1 MLTRL
6 LIAAVFLAPVIWS
19 LVDVV
24 RRPTEAFLAAGR
36 RRGIWIG
43 LLLVSLLAPP
53 VIGAGIGVWYL
64 VFVRPKVAAALPS
77 ATPSDER

>member
-6 LIAAVFLAPVIWS
+6 LIAIVLLAPVVWG

-24 RRPTEAFLAAGR
+24 RRPKEAFVAAGR
-36 RRGIWIG
+36 SRGIWIG

-53 VIGAGIGVWYL
+53 VIGAGVGVWYL
-64 VFVRPKVAAALPS
+64 LSVRPKVAAATSTPS
-77 ATPSDER
+77 PSDER